1 MAGLD
6 KPHAVRE
13 WRKLRLATRLQGRA
27 ELSLGRLGSAG
38 CPAGSGV
45 VCASL
50 ARACLDELRRHCSNW
65 LRRTSDQP
73 EHTSLVM
80 LGAACVAK

>member
-1 MAGLD
+1 MPRRLWRGGLQ
-6 KPHAVRE
+6 
-13 WRKLRLATRLQGRA
+13 LA
-27 ELSLGRLGSAG
+27 
-38 CPAGSGV
+38 
-45 VCASL
+45 CASL
-50 ARACLDELRRHCSNW
+50 ARACLDELRRHCSNS